1 MKHLLILAVTV
12 LFSTEIFAQTP
23 TIRGVR
29 LTGNGCNDSS
39 ASASITPDGTYLSIL
54 FDNFKAEI
62 GTGSANPQLA
72 ALKRQCTVL
81 IDMDVP
87 FGYQY
92 ALETTEFRGFAAL
105 PASAY
110 GYHRFTQLV
119 PNGVPNMRETQL
131 RGPIGSNYE
140 TIVRQKPGRSPWSVC
155 NSPQQ
160 TVQILAELSVAYLPG
175 SRDRAM
181 AQINL
186 DSVDTGVQSRFKMTW
201 KACR

>member
-1 MKHLLILAVTV
+1 MKHLLTLAALLLVSSE
-12 LFSTEIFAQTP
+12 LFAQTP

-29 LTGNGCNDSS
+29 LTGSGCSEAD
-39 ASASITPDGTYLSIL
+39 ASANVTPDGTFLSVL

-62 GTGSANPQLA
+62 GNGSSNPQMA
-72 ALKRQCTVL
+72 ALKKQCTVL

-119 PNGVPNMRETQL
+119 QNGIPNMRETQL
-131 RGPIGSNYE
+131 RGPIGNNYE
-140 TIVRQKPGRSPWSVC
+140 SVVRQKPGRSPWSVC

-160 TVQILAELSVAYLPG
+160 TVQILAELSVAYLPNTV
-175 SRDRAM
+175 DRSM

-201 KACR
+201 RPCR

>member
-1 MKHLLILAVTV
+1 MKHLLTLAALLLVSSE
-12 LFSTEIFAQTP
+12 LFAQTP

-29 LTGNGCNDSS
+29 LTGSGCNESN
-39 ASASITPDGTYLSIL
+39 ASANVTPDGTYLSVL

-62 GTGSANPQLA
+62 GQGSMNPQLSQ
-72 ALKRQCTVL
+72 LKKQCTVL

-110 GYHRFTQLV
+110 GYHRFTQVV
-119 PNGVPNMRETQL
+119 PNGIPNMRETQL
-131 RGPIGSNYE
+131 RGPIGDNYE
-140 TIVRQKPGRSPWSVC
+140 AIVRQKPGRSPWSVC

-160 TVQILAELSVAYLPG
+160 TVQILAELSLAYLPG
-175 SRDRAM
+175 SRDRSM

-201 KACR
+201 RPCR